1 MTTPTEALEK
11 LRNGNRR
18 FIDGQ
23 TRGAGEDNT
32 FGAER
37 AAGQAPFAIIL
48 SCSDSRVPPEIIFDQ
63 GVGDLFVVRVA
74 GNVADP
80 SLIGS
85 IEYAASILGSQLVV
99 VLGHS
104 NCGAVT
110 AALGEVKDGPSL
122 TSPNLLAIVENIRP
136 SITAEQSL
144 DDAISTNVTG
154 TVKKLQQESMVLNDL
169 VAKGELTIV
178 GAEYSIETG
187 EVDYKELN

>member
-1 MTTPTEALEK
+1 MTTSNDALEK
-11 LRNGNRR
+11 LRDGNRR
-18 FIDGQ
+18 FVEGQSAGANVDGS
-23 TRGAGEDNT
+23 
-32 FGAER
+32 FGDER

-74 GNVADP
+74 GNIADP
-80 SLIGS
+80 TLIGS
-85 IEYAASILGSQLVV
+85 IEYAASVLGSQLVV

-136 SITAEQSL
+136 SIDAEQSL
-144 DDAISTNVTG
+144 TDAITTNVRG
-154 TVKKLQQESMVLNDL
+154 TVRKLQQESMVLNDL
-169 VAKGELTIV
+169 VAKGDLAIV

-187 EVDYKELN
+187 EVTYADN